1 MMKCDGPSLMKVVIN
16 SDRITGHNILT
27 QGKMKLTNRLI
38 KLSHSEQVV
47 VEVIIATIE
56 ALQAK
61 RSDQKILEV
70 GSKKLLINYL
80 KLLILNQVKM

>member
-1 MMKCDGPSLMKVVIN
+1 MMKCDGLSLMKVLIN

-38 KLSHSEQVV
+38 KLSHSEQAV

-61 RSDQKILEV
+61 RSAQRILEV